1 MTAVRMD
8 RTAEFLVALKN
19 AGQATNDDVRRGAIG
34 SLITRIGA
42 VESIIPD
49 HVARLSRL
57 RADLARL
64 IGIRG
69 AIGQMIEDA
78 PDHLRGADALASTR
92 AWARANE
99 LRASIQVLER
109 AADNTCDY
117 FLGRPLLP
125 TPIRELCSEMDWP
138 GSIPTMAAAIEKMSA
153 TIKTHEDQCEALIA
167 EAITLLGKD

>member
-78 PDHLRGADALASTR
+78 PIISEVPTRSPAPERGHGR
-92 AWARANE
+92 MN
-99 LRASIQVLER
+99 
-109 AADNTCDY
+109 
-117 FLGRPLLP
+117 LGRRSKCWSVLP
-125 TPIRELCSEMDWP
+125 TTPV
-138 GSIPTMAAAIEKMSA
+138 
-153 TIKTHEDQCEALIA
+153 TIS
-167 EAITLLGKD
+167 

>member
-1 MTAVRMD
+1 M
-8 RTAEFLVALKN
+8 
-19 AGQATNDDVRRGAIG
+19 
-34 SLITRIGA
+34 
-42 VESIIPD
+42 
-49 HVARLSRL
+49 
-57 RADLARL
+57 
-64 IGIRG
+64 
-69 AIGQMIEDA
+69 
-78 PDHLRGADALASTR
+78 
-92 AWARANE
+92 
-99 LRASIQVLER
+99 LER